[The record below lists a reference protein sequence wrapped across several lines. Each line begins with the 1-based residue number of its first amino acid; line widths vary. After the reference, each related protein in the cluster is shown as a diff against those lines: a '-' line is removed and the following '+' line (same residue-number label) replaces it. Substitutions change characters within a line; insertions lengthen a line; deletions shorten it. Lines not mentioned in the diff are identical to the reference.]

1 MFALTGNDAATAAL
15 TGAGV
20 PAAAGSGG
28 AAAMGLMGAGTR
40 GRLEVREL
48 RTFFYTRR
56 GVVKAVDGVSFTLEP
71 GETLGLVGESG
82 SGKSITCLSLLR
94 LVPEPA
100 GQIVGGE
107 VWLGGRD
114 LLGLSRREMEQV
126 RGREVAMVLQDPM
139 TSLNPVFNVGKQVG
153 EGAHYHLGLAGEGLR
168 ERVQRLLRWVRIP
181 APEARAGDYPHQMSG
196 GMRQRIVGAIA
207 LASEPGV
214 LIADEPTT
222 SLDVTIQA
230 QYLRLLKDLQQEHGF
245 GMIFVTHDF
254 GIVARVCDRVA
265 VMYAGKIVELA
276 ATEELFRVPKH
287 PYAQALI
294 GSLPDPDL
302 EVEWLTTIPGQPPS
316 LYDLPAGC
324 PFAPRCERVMDICRE
339 EYPPVVD
346 TGGGHTAACWLY
358 GEAGV

>member
-1 MFALTGNDAATAAL
+1 MA
-15 TGAGV
+15 
-20 PAAAGSGG
+20 
-28 AAAMGLMGAGTR
+28 
-40 GRLEVREL
+40 RLQVKDL
-48 RTFFYTRR
+48 QTWFFTRR

-82 SGKSITCLSLLR
+82 SGKSITCLSILR

-107 VWLGGRD
+107 VWLGDTD
-114 LLGLSRREMEQV
+114 LLQLSRHEMEQV
-126 RGREVAMVLQDPM
+126 RGRQVSMVLQDPM
-139 TSLNPVFNVGKQVG
+139 TSLNPVFNVEKQVG
-153 EGAHYHLGLAGEGLR
+153 EGSKYHLGLQGTGLKD
-168 ERVQRLLRWVRIP
+168 RVQQLLRWVRIP
-181 APEARAGDYPHQMSG
+181 APEVRANDYPHQMSG

-207 LASEPGV
+207 LSSEPSV

-230 QYLRLLKDLQQEHGF
+230 QYLRLLKDLQEEHRF
-245 GMIFVTHDF
+245 SMIFVTHDF

-276 ATEELFRVPKH
+276 PTQELFSAPRH
-287 PYAQALI
+287 PYAKALI

-316 LYDLPAGC
+316 LYDLPPGC
-324 PFAPRCERVMDICRE
+324 PFAPRCADAMDICRE
-339 EYPPVVD
+339 QYPPTFE
-346 TGGGHTAACWLY
+346 TGDVTRATTGARTGAGQAQSPLTTSLSNRSHTAACWLY
-358 GEAGV
+358 GEAAK